1 MNKFHRNRTLNDQ
14 FYITECLSFTNGSLT
29 PEPSKVKK
37 DFDALFETFIDCTNG
52 TNEANV
58 CDKCM
63 NDYIELNNFYFKI
76 GDITHGINGLCM
88 DIVDLVCNLYS
99 NRCYFPNRICLNKK
113 SQQSSACS

>member
-1 MNKFHRNRTLNDQ
+1 MNSVYKNAKELWSRARCDGDIWTNFIVTEHWT

-37 DFDALFETFIDCTNG
+37 DFDALFGTFIECTNG
-52 TNEANV
+52 TNEATV

-88 DIVDLVCNLYS
+88 DIVDLVCN
-99 NRCYFPNRICLNKK
+99 
-113 SQQSSACS
+113 